1 MASYT
6 QTTTNKPLNVLCQE
20 ALDFYEPKREPFSGM
35 LGGLESS
42 PEDVTLYAAYES
54 SPEDVTLYAAYIG
67 NGKFLFT
74 SRAPDKKATATL
86 ERLRKDVITATLL
99 NEVPVLIINKTNRN
113 NPCVEILTLRE
124 RLQEQSL
131 AARV

>member
-35 LGGLESS
+35 LGGL
-42 PEDVTLYAAYES
+42 ES